1 MSEVTG
7 SPCDPETA
15 GPDSGEGDEIL
26 RGQDSPIAEEMPDDC
41 GDGSTESTPE
51 DALANFR
58 HKFSIRSL
66 LGIEAQSSADRMRD
80 GTRNQENQQGDTRK
94 ETGKE
99 MSEDDKKST
108 KPATTEKPKRNRTT
122 FSTRQLQELERAF
135 RQTHY
140 PDIFMRE
147 ELAMRVNLPE
157 SRVQVWFQNRRAKW
171 RKREKHL
178 HDMGDPDFP
187 DGSRER
193 LHYGPFSRF
202 DPLGHLPP
210 YPLLGLYPHLFPTQ
224 GNPLLLNIPKAVGY
238 PAPFMAFPKKPAENT
253 TCQAQETS
261 PAESE
266 KEEKED

>member
-1 MSEVTG
+1 
-7 SPCDPETA
+7 
-15 GPDSGEGDEIL
+15 
-26 RGQDSPIAEEMPDDC
+26 MPDDC

-80 GTRNQENQQGDTRK
+80 GTRNQESQQGDTRK

-108 KPATTEKPKRNRTT
+108 KAATTEKPKRNRTT

-187 DGSRER
+187 DGARER

-253 TCQAQETS
+253 TCQAKETS
-261 PAESE
+261 PVESE